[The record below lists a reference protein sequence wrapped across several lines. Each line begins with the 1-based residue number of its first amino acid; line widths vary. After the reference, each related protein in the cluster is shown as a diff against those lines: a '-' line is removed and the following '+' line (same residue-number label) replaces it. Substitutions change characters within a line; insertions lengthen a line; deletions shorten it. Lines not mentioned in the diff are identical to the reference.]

1 MPRVVVAIATSLV
14 AALLAPAG
22 ASAKM
27 IQIGGSPTEQGN
39 PTCPGKPCL
48 AITRTTGYQEA
59 GLRSNPYLVTQ
70 PGSIVAMTIA
80 LGSPSKAQ
88 ISFFDKQ
95 FGPASARLTILH
107 PRSRRKNNF
116 YFVVRG
122 QSDVFQLKSYFGKTV
137 DFAMKTAIPVVKGDL
152 VGLTA
157 PSWAPVLAS
166 GLSNNSTWRASRG
179 PPCNSNDTTFKQT
192 ARQRIGQV
200 AQYACQY
207 KTARL
212 TYSALEVSTP

>member
-1 MPRVVVAIATSLV
+1 MPRLVVAIATSLV
-14 AALLAPAG
+14 VALLAPVG

-27 IQIGGSPTEQGN
+27 IQIGVSPTEQGR
-39 PTCPGKPCL
+39 PTCPGSPCL
-48 AITRTTGYQEA
+48 AITRTTGYQER
-59 GLRSNPYLVTQ
+59 GLTANEYLITQ
-70 PGSIVAMTIA
+70 PGSIVAWTLA
-80 LGSPSKAQ
+80 LGNPSKKQ
-88 ISFFDKQ
+88 LDFFNKQ
-95 FGPASARLTILH
+95 FGAASARLTILH
-107 PRSRRKNNF
+107 PRSRRRNNF
-116 YFVVRG
+116 YFVVKA
-122 QSDVFQLKSYFGKTV
+122 QSEVFQLKSYFGKTV
-137 DFAMKTAIPVVKGDL
+137 DFALKTSIPVAKGDL

-212 TYSALEVSTP
+212 TYTALEVSTP